1 MPNSKQFFSVVL
13 VSGPFSLKNG
23 HNKMQSKQ
31 YFSIEPA
38 RFKLDGGAMFGIIP
52 KPLWSKVHPAD
63 EENRIELA
71 LRLILI
77 KDRQQQEDKQRNILI
92 DTGIGD
98 YHGEKWNSRFGV
110 TGLKSP
116 LELAL
121 AEIGIKPE
129 DITDLIISHLH
140 FDHVGGIGKM
150 VDGKI
155 EPVLKNATVH
165 LHKKHFEYSQHP
177 TDRDSGSFQIEHFM
191 PVIKWYEE
199 HKQVHFVE
207 GMEGDLIAG
216 IKYKCS
222 MGHTPY
228 LLHPYDNKMIYMAD
242 LIPTSN
248 HVHIPWVMGYDISPG
263 VTTID
268 KKDFLTM
275 IEQKHLTM
283 IFEHD
288 PIYFGSTVKKN
299 EKGDF
304 VCDEKKLQ
312 KDSTAYLIT
321 M

>member
-1 MPNSKQFFSVVL
+1 
-13 VSGPFSLKNG
+13 
-23 HNKMQSKQ
+23 MQSKQ
-31 YFSIEPA
+31 YFSLEPA

-52 KPLWSKVHPAD
+52 KPLWNKVHPAD
-63 EENRIELA
+63 EQNRIELA

-77 KDRQQQEDKQRNILI
+77 KDGEKNILI

-98 YHGEKWNSRFGV
+98 YHGEKWESRFGV
-110 TGLKSP
+110 VGKSSP

-121 AEIGIKPE
+121 AEINVKPE

-150 VDGKI
+150 VEGKM

-165 LHKKHFEYSQHP
+165 LHKKHYEYSHHP
-177 TDRDSGSFQIEHFM
+177 TDRDSGSFQIEYFE
-191 PVIKWYEE
+191 PVINWYLE
-199 HKQVHFVE
+199 KNRVHFVDGLE
-207 GMEGDLIAG
+207 GEVLPG
-216 IKYKCS
+216 IKFKCS

-228 LLHPYDNKMIYMAD
+228 LLHAYDDKFIYMAD

-263 VTTID
+263 VTTED
-268 KKDFLTM
+268 KKEFLTM
-275 IEQKHLTM
+275 IEQKNLTM

-288 PIYFGSTVKKN
+288 PLFFGSTVKKN

-304 VCDEKKLQ
+304 VCNQKLDYIP
-312 KDSTAYLIT
+312 KAAYPIF
-321 M
+321 